1 MLNYIVKRL
10 TMMIPILFGISFI
23 AFLLINL
30 APSDPAEVALRLN
43 EIMPTPDAIESMRQE
58 LGLNKPFFER
68 YFTWLYDVL
77 HLEFGRS
84 FIHRDRLVWDE
95 VIRSLIPT
103 LVLAMSSFLFT
114 LIVSLVLG
122 VLCAI
127 FANSAFDHI
136 VRIII
141 FLGTAMPSYWLGLL
155 FIWLFATY
163 LDLLPTNGYGTW
175 QNLILPTLTLSFV
188 YISTYIRFIRN
199 NMLEN
204 MHNYSIF
211 YARSRGL
218 KERTIILKHVLVNS
232 LHTTITALGMTIPQ
246 LIAGS
251 FVVEYIFSWPGLG
264 RLCIAAIMN
273 RDYPVI
279 QAYILIMAILF
290 VVCNFIVDVIHQW
303 LDPRLRSNGGSV

>member
-1 MLNYIVKRL
+1 MLNYIIRRL
-10 TMMIPILFGISFI
+10 IMMIPIVIGISFI

-43 EIMPTPDAIESMRQE
+43 EIVPTPEAIESMSQE
-58 LGLNKPFFER
+58 LGLKQPFWQR
-68 YFTWLYDVL
+68 YFNWLYNVF
-77 HLEFGRS
+77 HLDFGRS
-84 FIHRDRLVWDE
+84 FIERDRLVWDE
-95 VIRSLIPT
+95 MIRCLKPT
-103 LVLAMSSFLFT
+103 LILATSSFIFT
-114 LIVSLVLG
+114 LIISLVLG

-127 FANSAFDHI
+127 FSNSIFDHI
-136 VRIII
+136 LRIII

-155 FIWLFATY
+155 LIWLFANY
-163 LDLLPTNGYGTW
+163 LDLLPTGGYGSW

-188 YISTYIRFIRN
+188 YISTYVRFIRN
-199 NMLEN
+199 NMIEN
-204 MHNYSIF
+204 MHNYFIF

-218 KERTIILKHVLVNS
+218 KERVIILKHVLVNS

-264 RLCIAAIMN
+264 RLCISAIMN

-279 QAYILIMAILF
+279 QAYILMMAILF
-290 VVCNFIVDVIHQW
+290 VVCNFIVDILHQ
-303 LDPRLRSNGGSV
+303 LFDPRLRDSGNIS

>member
-1 MLNYIVKRL
+1 MLNYIIKRL

-68 YFTWLYDVL
+68 YFIWLYDVL
-77 HLEFGRS
+77 HLDFGRS

-95 VIRSLIPT
+95 MIRSLIPT
-103 LVLAMSSFLFT
+103 LVLAISSFAFT
-114 LIVSLVLG
+114 LIISLILG

-127 FANSAFDHI
+127 FANSTFDHI
-136 VRIII
+136 VRIAI

-155 FIWLFATY
+155 FIWLFANY

-204 MHNYSIF
+204 MHNYSVF
-211 YARSRGL
+211 YARCRGL
-218 KERTIILKHVLVNS
+218 KEKTIILKHVLVNS

-303 LDPRLRSNGGSV
+303 LDPRLRDNGGAI

>member
-1 MLNYIVKRL
+1 MLNYFFKRL
-10 TMMIPILFGISFI
+10 IMMIPIIIGISFI

-43 EIMPTPDAIESMRQE
+43 EIMPTPDAIESMRLE
-58 LGLNKPFFER
+58 LGLNEPFWKR
-68 YFTWLYDVL
+68 YISWLYNVFQLD
-77 HLEFGRS
+77 FGRS
-84 FIHRDRLVWDE
+84 FVHRDRLVLDE
-95 VIRSLIPT
+95 ILRSLQPT
-103 LVLAMSSFLFT
+103 LLLAFSSFIFT
-114 LIVSLVLG
+114 LVISLILG

-127 FANSAFDHI
+127 FANSVFDHI
-136 VRIII
+136 LRIII

-155 FIWLFATY
+155 FIWFFANY
-163 LDLLPTNGYGTW
+163 LDLLPTNGYGSW

-204 MHNYSIF
+204 MRNYSVF

-290 VVCNFIVDVIHQW
+290 VVCNFIVDVLHHL
-303 LDPRLRSNGGSV
+303 LDPRLRDNGGLS

>member
-1 MLNYIVKRL
+1 MLNYIIKRL
-10 TMMIPILFGISFI
+10 IIMIPILIGISFI

-58 LGLNKPFFER
+58 LGLNEPFWHR
-68 YFTWLYDVL
+68 YFSWLYNVF
-77 HLEFGRS
+77 HLDFGRS
-84 FIHRDRLVWDE
+84 FIHRDRMVWDE
-95 VIRSLIPT
+95 MIRCLKPT
-103 LVLAMSSFLFT
+103 LVLATSSFIFT
-114 LIVSLVLG
+114 LIISLILG

-127 FANSAFDHI
+127 FANSVFDHI
-136 VRIII
+136 VRIVI

-155 FIWLFATY
+155 LIWFFANY
-163 LDLLPTNGYGTW
+163 LDLLPTSGYGFW

-204 MHNYSIF
+204 IRNYSIF

-218 KERTIILKHVLVNS
+218 KEQTIILKHVLVNS

-290 VVCNFIVDVIHQW
+290 VVCNFIVDVLHQL
-303 LDPRLRSNGGSV
+303 LDPRLRDSGGIS

>member
-1 MLNYIVKRL
+1 MLHYIFKRL
-10 TMMIPILFGISFI
+10 LMMIPILIGISFI

-43 EIMPTPDAIESMRQE
+43 EIMPTPVAIESMRQE
-58 LGLNKPFFER
+58 LGLNEPFWSR
-68 YFTWLYDVL
+68 YFSWLYHAF
-77 HLEFGRS
+77 HLDFGRS
-84 FIHRDRLVWDE
+84 FVHRDRLVWDE
-95 VIRSLIPT
+95 MIRCLTPT
-103 LVLAMSSFLFT
+103 LLLAVSSFVLTLF
-114 LIVSLVLG
+114 VSLVLG

-127 FANSAFDHI
+127 FANSVFDHV
-136 VRIII
+136 VRILI
-141 FLGTAMPSYWLGLL
+141 FIGTAMPSYWFGLL
-155 FIWLFATY
+155 CIWFFANY

-175 QNLILPTLTLSFV
+175 QNLILPTITLSFV
-188 YISTYIRFIRN
+188 YIPTYIRFIRN

-204 MHNYSIF
+204 MQNYFVF

-218 KERTIILKHVLVNS
+218 KERAIILKHVLVNS

-279 QAYILIMAILF
+279 QAYILVMAILF
-290 VVCNFIVDVIHQW
+290 VVCNFIVDVVHQW
-303 LDPRLRSNGGSV
+303 LDPRLQNSGDLA

>member
-1 MLNYIVKRL
+1 MLSYILKRL
-10 TMMIPILFGISFI
+10 IMMIPILFGISFI

-43 EIMPTPDAIESMRQE
+43 EIMPIPDAIESMREE
-58 LGLNKPFFER
+58 LGLNKPFWSR
-68 YFTWLYDVL
+68 YFTWLYNVF
-77 HLEFGRS
+77 HLDFGRS

-95 VIRSLIPT
+95 MLRSLVPT
-103 LVLAMSSFLFT
+103 VVLAISSFIFT
-114 LIVSLVLG
+114 LIVSVILG

-127 FANSAFDHI
+127 FANSVFDHI

-155 FIWLFATY
+155 FIWLFANY

-188 YISTYIRFIRN
+188 YISTYVRFIRN

-204 MHNYSIF
+204 MHNYSVF

-218 KERTIILKHVLVNS
+218 KERSIILKHVLVNS

-264 RLCIAAIMN
+264 RLCISAIMN

-290 VVCNFIVDVIHQW
+290 VVCNFIVDVVHQL
-303 LDPRLRSNGGSV
+303 LDPRLRDSGGIR

>member
-1 MLNYIVKRL
+1 MLSYILKRL
-10 TMMIPILFGISFI
+10 IMMIPILFGISFI

-43 EIMPTPDAIESMRQE
+43 EIMPTPDAIESMREE
-58 LGLNKPFFER
+58 LGLNKPFWNR
-68 YFTWLYDVL
+68 YFTWLYNVF
-77 HLEFGRS
+77 HLDFGRS

-95 VIRSLIPT
+95 MLRSLVPT
-103 LVLAMSSFLFT
+103 VVLAISSFIFT
-114 LIVSLVLG
+114 LIVSVILG
-122 VLCAI
+122 VSCAI
-127 FANSAFDHI
+127 FANSVFDHI

-155 FIWLFATY
+155 FIWLFANY

-188 YISTYIRFIRN
+188 YISTYVRFIRN

-204 MHNYSIF
+204 MHNYSVF

-218 KERTIILKHVLVNS
+218 KERSIILKHVLVNS

-290 VVCNFIVDVIHQW
+290 VVCNFIVDVVHQL
-303 LDPRLRSNGGSV
+303 LDPRLRDSGGIR